1 MSVFH
6 WLWLFHHALT
16 DNQVFKDVVLTNI
29 FRKKDLFWDLFCL
42 NMTSFLVHWPGIYQ
56 TEENCCQ
63 VRPYDKIM
71 PVFDWRGL
79 WKRKNSVKRF
89 DRCIIYKAVSTLF
102 LQVGTSTAFSK
113 CFGPVIIT
121 IVEFKLKILKKKSHL
136 NFP

>member
-1 MSVFH
+1 MFH
-6 WLWLFHHALT
+6 LLWLFHHALT

-29 FRKKDLFWDLFCL
+29 FRKKDLFSDFCL
-42 NMTSFLVHWPGIYQ
+42 NMTSFLVHWAGIYQ
-56 TEENCCQ
+56 TEKNCCQ

-71 PVFDWRGL
+71 PVFDWPGL

-89 DRCIIYKAVSTLF
+89 DRYIIYKAVSTLF

-121 IVEFKLKILKKKSHL
+121 IVEFKLKILKKKNHL